1 MILFFLRSSFV
12 KELLLSWF
20 KNNDN
25 ENVCRKERLIDG
37 NVKTF
42 FGQYLWF
49 NIKSRNYRRGVLVS
63 AKTDL
68 EKNGF
73 LPRVENQLMLTFRGN
88 AINRTLTNTIS
99 KFYANLYNTTSGLL
113 LNN

>member
-1 MILFFLRSSFV
+1 M
-12 KELLLSWF
+12 
-20 KNNDN
+20 
-25 ENVCRKERLIDG
+25 
-37 NVKTF
+37 
-42 FGQYLWF
+42 
-49 NIKSRNYRRGVLVS
+49 KSRNYRRGVLVS